1 MGTSTTTTYAESAA
15 GIAEGGRSGLMAFT
29 VTLLFLVSLF
39 FAPLFLL
46 VPSVAT
52 DGVLVIVG
60 VFMFDAVGKVDF
72 EDMTEVLPAFIT
84 ILMMPLTYSIAEG
97 IVLGMLSY
105 TFLKVL
111 SGRYRDLN
119 PVMYVLS
126 LLFILKYIFV

>member
-1 MGTSTTTTYAESAA
+1 
-15 GIAEGGRSGLMAFT
+15 
-29 VTLLFLVSLF
+29 
-39 FAPLFLL
+39 
-46 VPSVAT
+46 
-52 DGVLVIVG
+52 
-60 VFMFDAVGKVDF
+60 MFDAVGKVDF